1 MYELMLLS
9 GQEYVDMYATSMKS
23 RLLTV
28 ARSKAKEI
36 QEAAKP
42 GRAVAELEDALGLD
56 VDEIDDEPRRRAS

>member
-1 MYELMLLS
+1 
-9 GQEYVDMYATSMKS
+9 MYATSMKS